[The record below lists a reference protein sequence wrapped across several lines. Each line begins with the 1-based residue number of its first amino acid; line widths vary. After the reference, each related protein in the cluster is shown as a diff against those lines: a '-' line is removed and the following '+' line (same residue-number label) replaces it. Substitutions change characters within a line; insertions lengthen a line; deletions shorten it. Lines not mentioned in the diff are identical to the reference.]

1 MVVEELFDEP
11 LAEVEEK
18 GWDAPYW
25 HAVGVGLG
33 WLKNVEIL
41 GTGIADLIE
50 PHMPNEN
57 AQRWDNNEPGPL
69 MDILTDIAGMGL
81 DIPVLGVRAGLRMT
95 DAAINYIEFSTG
107 EDMDADEIVGRID
120 SWAESK
126 AGKEAIWSA
135 LAIFRAVKGVQA
147 LQTAHFGKSAA
158 GGNTILTL
166 SEFMDI
172 IHLLAENEELAKSID
187 VAGYYEGLDQSDK
200 LRLIAHEVKGL
211 GHYLKRLEKTYAGPK
226 VEPRLDAQSTPEEVA
241 PEATV

>member
-33 WLKNVEIL
+33 WLRNVELL
-41 GTGIADLIE
+41 GTSIADIFE
-50 PHMPNEN
+50 QAMPNEMP
-57 AQRWDNNEPGPL
+57 QRWDNNEPGPL
-69 MDILTDIAGMGL
+69 MEILTDFAGMGL

-126 AGKEAIWSA
+126 SGKEAIWSA
-135 LAIFRAVKGVQA
+135 LAIFGAVKGVRA
-147 LQTAHFGKSAA
+147 LQTAGLGQEVGGK
-158 GGNTILTL
+158 TLLTM
-166 SEFMDI
+166 SEFLDV
-172 IHLLAENEELAKSID
+172 IHVLADEEELAKSID

-241 PEATV
+241 PEAAI